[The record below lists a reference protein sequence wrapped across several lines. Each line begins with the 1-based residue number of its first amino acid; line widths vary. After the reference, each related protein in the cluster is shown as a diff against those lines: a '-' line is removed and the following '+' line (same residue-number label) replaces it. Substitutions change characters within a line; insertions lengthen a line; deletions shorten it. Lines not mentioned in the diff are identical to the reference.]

1 MILQFVGADHQVT
14 GSAHYVEACGKRF
27 LVDYGMEQGGI
38 VYESK
43 GIPCSEA
50 DIDFVLLTHSH
61 VDHSGMLPKLY
72 ARGFRGSVYATRAT
86 TELCAIMLRDCAHIQ
101 QQEAE
106 WKARKAKRSD
116 MVSKDIEPAYTMEDA
131 EGIIHKLVP
140 VSYDEPFNVA
150 EGIRVNFV
158 DAGHLMGSASIEI
171 FLTEGNITKKI
182 VFSGDIGNKN
192 QPLIKDPTYI
202 KTADYVV
209 MESTYGDRLH
219 EKTKVNSVEDFAS
232 VIESTLENGGNVIIP
247 SFAVGRTQELLYFIK
262 QIKEKGMVRN
272 TNFPVFIDSPLAVD
286 ATEIFEK
293 NVIECF
299 DEEAKELVKEGVNP
313 LTFPGLKLSI
323 TSEESKAINFDE
335 TPKVIISA
343 SGMCDAGRIRHHLKH
358 NLWNPK
364 NTVLFVGY
372 QAQGTLGRA
381 LLEGATDVK
390 LFGEDIS
397 VRASIQT
404 LPGLSGHAD
413 RDGLV
418 EWISAFEEK
427 PSNVFVVH
435 GDDMACVAFT
445 ELLNKS
451 LKIKADAPFSGT
463 IFDLAKGEYLY
474 EAEPEKRKKHIF
486 IVSDAFQRLLAA
498 GQRLMAVIEKNRDHA
513 NKDLA
518 KFTSQ
523 INSLCDKWDP
533 DNDEPYDKKG
543 KKKRVIKLF

>member
-14 GSAHYVEACGKRF
+14 GSAHYIEASGKRF

-43 GIPCSEA
+43 GLPCSEA
-50 DIDFVLLTHSH
+50 DLDFVLLTHAH

-72 ARGFRGSVYATRAT
+72 ARGFRGNVYATKAT
-86 TELCAIMLRDCAHIQ
+86 SELCSIMLRDCAHIQ
-101 QQEAE
+101 MQEAE

-116 MVSKDIEPAYTMEDA
+116 LVSKDVEPVYTMEDA

-140 VSYDEPFNVA
+140 IPYESPFEIS
-150 EGIRVNFV
+150 EGIKVNFV
-158 DAGHLMGSASIEI
+158 DAGHLMGSSSIELT
-171 FLTEGNITKKI
+171 LTEGNITKKI

-202 KTADYVV
+202 ITADYVV

-219 EKTKVNSVEDFAS
+219 EKTKVNSIEDFAS
-232 VIESTLENGGNVIIP
+232 VIESTLNGGGSVIIP

-262 QIKEKGMVRN
+262 IIKEKNMVSD
-272 TNFPVFIDSPLAVD
+272 TKFPVFIDSPLAVD

-293 NVIECF
+293 NVLECF
-299 DEEAKELVKEGVNP
+299 DDEAMELVREGINP

-323 TSEESKAINFDE
+323 TSEESKAINFDD

-358 NLWNPK
+358 NLWNPN

-397 VRASIQT
+397 VRASIKT

-418 EWISAFEEK
+418 EWITAFEEK
-427 PSNVFVVH
+427 PKQVFVVH
-435 GDDMACVAFT
+435 GDDTACVAFT

-463 IFDLAKGEYLY
+463 VYDLAKGEFAYI
-474 EAEPEKRKKHIF
+474 AEPERRKKRIS
-486 IVSDAFQRLLAA
+486 IVSEAFQRLLAA
-498 GQRLMAVIEKNRDHA
+498 GQRLMAIIEKNRGLA

-523 INSLCDKWDP
+523 VNSLCDKWDP
-533 DNDEPYDKKG
+533 DNEPSYEKKG
-543 KKKRVIKLF
+543 KKKG